1 MKRAR
6 CVANVWE
13 RVCLYIST
21 ECRFSDLDLRKI
33 RHVTFP
39 KDQVRGARTRSLP
52 LPQPALS
59 AASGA
64 LHPPCCTPRPR
75 AKKSVRRVR
84 AREESAPAQCSPDQR
99 APAAGD
105 RKTPRAQ
112 AARLARV
119 REPRPSARRRRLGP
133 QPAVRVLPPDAADTA
148 PPSRCLQLLLV
159 SSCLNPQYNVCSFV
173 VLL

>member
-1 MKRAR
+1 MLIYFYRMQILRFGSQKNSSCHIPQRPGSRRAHSL
-6 CVANVWE
+6 APPPPASS
-13 RVCLYIST
+13 L
-21 ECRFSDLDLRKI
+21 LR
-33 RHVTFP
+33 
-39 KDQVRGARTRSLP
+39 
-52 LPQPALS
+52 

-64 LHPPCCTPRPR
+64 PHPPCCTPRPR

-173 VLL
+173 VVL